1 MVSTIGIGVAR
12 WRRLCDSNKNPIFP
26 HATYYLY
33 EIRTRKIYIS
43 YQVSKKS
50 DFLGC
55 FQIVET
61 IGCHPKGVKP
71 PWGCPFEQLFNPF

>member
-1 MVSTIGIGVAR
+1 MLSRPLFVYSFKNSLSAILLHSYVLKTEYPEKKF
-12 WRRLCDSNKNPIFP
+12 KNPIFP

-43 YQVSKKS
+43 YQGSKKS

-55 FQIVET
+55 FQ
-61 IGCHPKGVKP
+61 
-71 PWGCPFEQLFNPF
+71 